1 MSKKK
6 EKKAFIYGVI
16 AAILL
21 LCLVDMPYGFYT
33 FVRFI
38 AAAAFCYFA
47 YEAHSARNN
56 VRMILFIV
64 LAILFQPFIKIPIG
78 RAIWNIID
86 VVVVA
91 YLIILL
97 IGLLNRKR

>member
-21 LCLVDMPYGFYT
+21 LCLIDMPYGFFT

-56 VRMILFIV
+56 YRMILFIV

-78 RAIWNIID
+78 RVIWNIID
-86 VVVVA
+86 VVVA
-91 YLIILL
+91 IYLIILL
-97 IGLLNRKR
+97 IRLLNRKR

>member
-56 VRMILFIV
+56 DRMILFII

-78 RAIWNIID
+78 RVIWNIID
-86 VVVVA
+86 VVVA
-91 YLIILL
+91 IYLIILL
-97 IGLLNRKR
+97 IRLLNRKR

>member
-33 FVRFI
+33 FVRFV
-38 AAAAFCYFA
+38 ATAAFCYFA

-56 VRMILFIV
+56 DRMILFIV

-86 VVVVA
+86 VVVAV

-97 IGLLNRKR
+97 IRLLNRKR